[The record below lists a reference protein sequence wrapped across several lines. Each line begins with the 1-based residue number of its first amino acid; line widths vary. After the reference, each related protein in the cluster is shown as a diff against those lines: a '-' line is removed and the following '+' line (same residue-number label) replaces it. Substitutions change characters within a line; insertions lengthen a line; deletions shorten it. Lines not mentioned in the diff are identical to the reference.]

1 MHASH
6 VGEIVEMTTETKH
19 EAAAKDPSVDVDMTE
34 EVADDDATVTYLED
48 EATEVLAKARYDAF
62 RLVTEARKEAETIL
76 DQAREEAAEITR
88 EAELKAESILDA
100 ARVQASEIRSS
111 EPVDTED
118 VTEEAVAELEAE
130 HRQLT
135 DQVGSLRALA
145 DQLEQR
151 FAALAAHAESP
162 PAAPSATPH
171 HEGSAPSAEPAGPT
185 LDYSPSVP
193 APSRAEALAEKEHDG
208 EEAEEERG
216 SFYSRRSA
224 KLPRIGE
231 AGGKSALDMMRSI
244 RETLD
249 DQ

>member
-19 EAAAKDPSVDVDMTE
+19 EAAATDPSVDVDVTE
-34 EVADDDATVTYLED
+34 EVADEHLTAASPGDQ
-48 EATEVLAKARYDAF
+48 ATEVLAKARYDAF
-62 RLVTEARKEAETIL
+62 RLVTEARQEAETIL

-100 ARVQASEIRSS
+100 ARVQAAEIRSS
-111 EPVDTED
+111 EPVATEE
-118 VTEEAVAELEAE
+118 VTEESVAELEAE
-130 HRQLT
+130 HQQLT

-145 DQLEQR
+145 DQLEKR
-151 FAALAAHAESP
+151 FAALAAQAETRPATPPADPQHEASP
-162 PAAPSATPH
+162 PSS
-171 HEGSAPSAEPAGPT
+171 GPAGPV

-193 APSRAEALAEKEHDG
+193 APSRAEAVADKAEDG
-208 EEAEEERG
+208 EEPEEERG

-244 RETLD
+244 RETFD